1 MNFDWEPLA
10 QGVWRA
16 RLPFLDVTVGL
27 VAGDNDVLLVDS
39 ASTLAEARAIEAD
52 VHVLT
57 GRPVGQIV
65 LTHNHFDHVLGS
77 AQFTGARIH
86 CAPEVIETLSNGR
99 ADLRAEALRY
109 GADPVQV
116 DETIQALRTPL
127 HGTHDTTVDL
137 GGRSVTVSHPG
148 RGHTDH
154 DLIVVVPGQRTVV
167 FCGDLVEES
176 GDPAID
182 EHSDV
187 VAWPSTLDVV
197 LAAAGPDA
205 LFVPGH
211 GTVVDA
217 DFVRRQ
223 QQWLHGQVPGRRA

>member
-1 MNFDWEPLA
+1 MNFDWEPLT

-27 VAGDNDVLLVDS
+27 VAGDSDVLLVDCGT
-39 ASTLAEARAIEAD
+39 TLAEARALDAD

-77 AQFTGARIH
+77 AHFTAAQIH
-86 CAPEVIETLSNGR
+86 CAPEVAETLSHGTAHLR
-99 ADLRAEALRY
+99 ADAVAY
-109 GADPVQV
+109 GADPVEV
-116 DETIQALRTPL
+116 DETILALRPPRP
-127 HGTHDTTVDL
+127 GTCPATIDL
-137 GGRSVTVSHPG
+137 GGRTVTVSHPG

-154 DLIVVVPGQRTVV
+154 DLIVVVSGRRTVV

-187 VAWPSTLDVV
+187 TAWPSTLDV
-197 LAAAGPDA
+197 LLDAAGPDG
-205 LFVPGH
+205 LLVPGH
-211 GTVVDA
+211 GAVVDA

-223 QQWLHGQVPGRRA
+223 QQWLVAWRAARQ

>member
-1 MNFDWEPLA
+1 VNFDWEPLA
-10 QGVWRA
+10 QGVWRV

-27 VAGDNDVLLVDS
+27 VAGARDALLVDS
-39 ASTLAEARAIEAD
+39 GTTLAEASAVDAD

-57 GRPVGQIV
+57 GQPVGRIV
-65 LTHNHFDHVLGS
+65 LTHNHFDHVLGT
-77 AQFTGARIH
+77 AHFTGARIH
-86 CAPEVIETLSNGR
+86 CAPAVAETLSHGM
-99 ADLRAEALRY
+99 AHLRAEALEY
-109 GADPVQV
+109 GADPVEV
-116 DETIQALRTPL
+116 DETILALRPPR
-127 HGTHDTTVDL
+127 HGTWDPTMDL
-137 GGRSVTVSHPG
+137 GRRAVAVSHPG

-187 VAWPSTLDVV
+187 AAWPSTLDVM
-197 LAAAGPDA
+197 LAAAEPDA

-211 GTVVDA
+211 GAVVNA
-217 DFVRRQ
+217 DFVRQQ
-223 QQWLHGQVPGRRA
+223 QQWLRARVPG

>member
-1 MNFDWEPLA
+1 MNFDWEPLTH
-10 QGVWRA
+10 GVWRA

-27 VAGDNDVLLVDS
+27 VAGDDDVLLVDS
-39 ASTLAEARAIEAD
+39 ATTLAEARAIEAD
-52 VHVLT
+52 VRALT
-57 GRPVGQIV
+57 GRPVAQIV

-77 AQFTGARIH
+77 AHFTGARIH
-86 CAPEVIETLSNGR
+86 CAPAVIETLSHGR
-99 ADLRAEALRY
+99 AHLRAEAVRY

-116 DETIQALRTPL
+116 DETIQALRAPS

-137 GGRSVTVSHPG
+137 GGRTVTVSHPG

-154 DLIVVVPGQRTVV
+154 DLIVVVPGRRRVV

-182 EHSDV
+182 EQSDIT
-187 VAWPSTLDVV
+187 AWPSTLDVL
-197 LAAAGPDA
+197 LASAGPDA

-211 GTVVDA
+211 GAVVDA

-223 QQWLHGQVPGRRA
+223 QQWLRNRTAAG